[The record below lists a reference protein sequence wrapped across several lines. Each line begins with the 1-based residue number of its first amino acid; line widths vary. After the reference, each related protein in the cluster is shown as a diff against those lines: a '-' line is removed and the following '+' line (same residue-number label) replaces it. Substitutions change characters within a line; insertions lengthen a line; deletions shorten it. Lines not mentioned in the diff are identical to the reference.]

1 MDFWQI
7 RSRGSD
13 LLHCRCTK
21 AWSSYNRR
29 TFVAG
34 TGTWHLA
41 TASRREDVWVFLC
54 VCVLRVPF
62 VGLSGNPRGK
72 PLVFGL
78 PYVHL
83 GIMAHADCHHRF
95 GLGKG
100 KDDVGPRSHEHV
112 LPSLPNHDILLS
124 CHVMQVFDVIV
135 SRGSISLPMDK
146 LYPCISFKVLKAVF
160 FQGSCRRI
168 PMTKIPRHVGRWFI
182 AVSIQLV

>member
-1 MDFWQI
+1 MTCCIAGARRLGQATTGGPS
-7 RSRGSD
+7 SR
-13 LLHCRCTK
+13 
-21 AWSSYNRR
+21 AP
-29 TFVAG
+29 APG
-34 TGTWHLA
+34 TSQRHRVEKMCGC
-41 TASRREDVWVFLC
+41 FF

-72 PLVFGL
+72 PLVFGP

-100 KDDVGPRSHEHV
+100 KDNVGPRSHEHV

-182 AVSIQLV
+182 AVFIQLV